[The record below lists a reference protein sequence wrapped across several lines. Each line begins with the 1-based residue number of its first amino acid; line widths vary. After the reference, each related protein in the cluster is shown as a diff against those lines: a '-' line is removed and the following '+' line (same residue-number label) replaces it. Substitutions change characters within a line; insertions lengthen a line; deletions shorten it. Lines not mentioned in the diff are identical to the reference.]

1 MYPELKLLGLRLVA
15 DVVGFQKPC
24 PLQSSRNGLLGRM
37 KNQDRLAHHEGVDPY
52 QTGSGRS
59 VARTCGFSPLSLS
72 CTAASLRTL
81 FRARLP
87 QQCHTIVGVSTLVRF
102 VPWRLLSHGAT
113 TPRAC
118 QAACAEAGSRQRRD
132 SALPPTANAG
142 GLPRLKAVHP

>member
-1 MYPELKLLGLRLVA
+1 MYPELKLLGLRPVA
-15 DVVGFQKPC
+15 KVVGFQKPW
-24 PLQSSRNGLLGRM
+24 PLQSSQGTRVAGRPHGAM
-37 KNQDRLAHHEGVDPY
+37 RNQDRLAHHEGVDPY

-102 VPWRLLSHGAT
+102 VPWRLLSCGT
-113 TPRAC
+113 TPRAGC
-118 QAACAEAGSRQRRD
+118 Q
-132 SALPPTANAG
+132 TG
-142 GLPRLKAVHP
+142 GD